1 MAFGV
6 LPTLRWHISIE
17 RMKHRLLVLG
27 ALFSLGVVC
36 WAAPAI
42 SSSIKIIR
50 AVGNE
55 GQGNAA
61 AAKAWKQL
69 IKADAT
75 VLPTILGAMDGAN
88 PLAANWLRSAVD
100 TIVSHD
106 KKLPIGALKK
116 FLKDKS
122 HNPRAR
128 RLAFE
133 LIQRVEPDTSAGLI
147 PSLINDP
154 SVELRR
160 DAVQQLIDEGAT
172 LQKDKKEAKAKP
184 VFRKALDAARD
195 IDQIKV
201 VTTSLRQLK
210 EEVDLPR
217 HFGFLM
223 HWQVIGPFDNT
234 GRDGFVKVFPPEKG
248 VKLDASHKGKTD
260 NVNWSKFVTADE
272 YGKVDINKAYPGLI
286 KEVTAYAYTTY
297 DSAEV
302 RKVQLRL
309 GCKNAW
315 KIWVNDK
322 LIFGRDEYHR
332 GTRIDHY
339 QLNAN
344 FKKGQNTILIKL
356 CQDHQTQPWTK
367 EWEFQM
373 RVCDPTGTAILATN
387 RPATPTEGTNNSAPV
402 PQRKKNQ

>member
-1 MAFGV
+1 
-6 LPTLRWHISIE
+6 
-17 RMKHRLLVLG
+17 MKHRLLALG
-27 ALFSLGVVC
+27 AVFSLGVLC

-42 SSSIKIIR
+42 TSSIKTIR

-69 IKADAT
+69 IKADAAA
-75 VLPTILGAMDGAN
+75 LPRILGAMDGAN

-100 TIVSHD
+100 TIVSRD
-106 KKLPIGALKK
+106 KKLPVDALKK

-122 HNPRAR
+122 HDPRAR

-133 LIQRVEPDTSAGLI
+133 LIQHAQPDTAAKLI

-160 DAVQQLIDEGAT
+160 DAVQQLIDEGIA
-172 LQKDKKEAKAKP
+172 LQKKKQEAKATP
-184 VFRKALDAARD
+184 LFRKALDAARD

-234 GRDGFVKVFPPEKG
+234 DRSGFAKVYPPEKT
-248 VKLDASHKGKTD
+248 VKLDASYKGKAND
-260 NVNWSKFVTADE
+260 VKWGKFITADE

-297 DSAEV
+297 NSAEA
-302 RKVQLRL
+302 REVQLRL

-339 QLNAN
+339 QLNAS
-344 FKKGQNTILIKL
+344 FKKGKNTILIKL
-356 CQDHQTQPWTK
+356 CQNEQTQPWTK

-373 RVCDPTGTAILATN
+373 RVCDPTGTALLASN
-387 RPATPTEGTNNSAPV
+387 RPATPTEGTNNSAPA
-402 PQRKKNQ
+402 PQRKKTQ